1 MWALLSE
8 SVPFYPL
15 YALLFADVGLSD
27 AEISWLFV
35 AWSVTGIL
43 AEVPSGALA
52 DRFSRRGSMALGGL
66 AQASAYVLWTAWP
79 GFTSFALGFV
89 LWGVGGALVSGAMEA
104 LLYDGLSA
112 VGAAEKFGR
121 FYGQL
126 DAIQL
131 AANVPA
137 AVAATTL
144 FAAGGFSL
152 VGWVSVGVCAA
163 AAVSAACLPEPPRA
177 QPDSPEEVGQPDSY
191 VGVLRA
197 GAVEALT
204 NPVLRGAVTAV
215 ALLTSLDAMEEYFGL
230 LARDWGV
237 PTQWIPAAVVGIPI
251 AGALGSVWAGRLT
264 HVRPSTLASLFGAA
278 VGVFA
283 VAVLVGQTGG
293 LVGVAVFYAT
303 YRAVLVVANTWV
315 QERIRGGER
324 ATVTSFVGL
333 GTELACMLVYAAWA
347 LGQADAVVVLS
358 VAIALFLP
366 YGLRRPGPPRRNRP
380 LWTMTARERAR

>member
-1 MWALLSE
+1 M
-8 SVPFYPL
+8 
-15 YALLFADVGLSD
+15 FADVGLSD

-35 AWSVTGIL
+35 VWSVTGIL

-52 DRFSRRGSMALGGL
+52 DRFSRRGAMALGGL

-112 VGAAEKFGR
+112 AGAAEKFGR
-121 FYGQL
+121 CYGQL

-131 AANVPA
+131 AASVPA

-144 FAAGGFSL
+144 FAAGGFLL

-177 QPDSPEEVGQPDSY
+177 PLDHPEEADRPDSY
-191 VGVLRA
+191 AGVLRA

-204 NPVLRGAVTAV
+204 NPVLRGVVAAV
-215 ALLTSLDAMEEYFGL
+215 ALLTSLDALEEYFGL

-237 PTQWIPAAVVGIPI
+237 PTQWVPAAMVGIPI
-251 AGALGSVWAGRLT
+251 AGALGSAWAGRLT
-264 HVRPSTLASLFGAA
+264 HVRPSTLTLLFGAA

-283 VAVLVGQTGG
+283 VAVLAGQACG

-303 YRAVLVVANTWV
+303 YRAVLVVANTWL

-347 LGQADAVVVLS
+347 LGQAGAVVVLS
-358 VAIALFLP
+358 VVIALFLP
-366 YGLRRPGPPRRNRP
+366 YGLRRPGLPRRNRP